1 MFQRVTTSFNELPD
15 KLKIGKCTYITTKK
29 NIKQYFLN
37 KYVSEKDN
45 FEYGKKCW
53 SEYRFR

>member
-1 MFQRVTTSFNELPD
+1 MERVTLQAKNWEMYLHNNQ
-15 KLKIGKCTYITTKK
+15 K

-45 FEYGKKCW
+45 ISNMEKKCW

>member
-1 MFQRVTTSFNELPD
+1 MERVTWQVKSWEMYLDNSQ
-15 KLKIGKCTYITTKK
+15 K
-29 NIKQYFLN
+29 NKKQYFLN
-37 KYVSEKDN
+37 KYVSKKDK